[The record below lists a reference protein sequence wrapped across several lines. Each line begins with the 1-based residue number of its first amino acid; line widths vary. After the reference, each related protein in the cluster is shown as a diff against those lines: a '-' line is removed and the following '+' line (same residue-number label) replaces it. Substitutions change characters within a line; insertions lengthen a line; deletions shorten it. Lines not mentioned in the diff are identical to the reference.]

1 LEWSLVW
8 FARGYEVALIV
19 VPRVFD
25 HIHTALPAIIDD
37 VERTLDNMEL
47 AACTVG
53 TLLMVLK
60 CKIYAVNSCIKI

>member
-1 LEWSLVW
+1 MRE
-8 FARGYEVALIV
+8 ATNAALIV

-25 HIHTALPAIIDD
+25 HIHTALPATIDD
-37 VERTLDNMEL
+37 IESALDNMEV

-53 TLLMVLK
+53 TLLTVLK